1 MTPTEPDLPVVRS
14 CSGQKSPHQ
23 VKLLSYKLQC
33 FPSNSVLTSLKLM
46 FTSKSIKPGQ
56 LLHSP
61 SPLSFKA
68 VNGHANNL
76 PARRIASTSLNPN
89 EDCHSSGQGSTSG
102 SQSGQMGGR
111 REEGEQGMTFPL
123 EMRSDLPMNFSS
135 TLERIVQQ
143 LDVLTQVSPLTLN
156 PNLAALAKPLH
167 FNPIWQL

>member
-1 MTPTEPDLPVVRS
+1 MTSTEPQICCEVLFRS
-14 CSGQKSPHQ
+14 EVPAPRKPLRH
-23 VKLLSYKLQC
+23 KLQC
-33 FPSNSVLTSLKLM
+33 FPSNSVVRSLKLM
-46 FTSKSIKPGQ
+46 LTSKSIKPGQ

-68 VNGHANNL
+68 INGHANNL

-111 REEGEQGMTFPL
+111 REEEQGMRYPL

-167 FNPIWQL
+167 FNPIWQP

>member
-1 MTPTEPDLPVVRS
+1 
-14 CSGQKSPHQ
+14 
-23 VKLLSYKLQC
+23 
-33 FPSNSVLTSLKLM
+33 M

-102 SQSGQMGGR
+102 SQSGQMRGR
-111 REEGEQGMTFPL
+111 REEEWEQGMTYPL
-123 EMRSDLPMNFSS
+123 EMRLDLPMNFSS

-143 LDVLTQVSPLTLN
+143 LDVLTQTVSVLEERLTLTEDK
-156 PNLAALAKPLH
+156 LKECL
-167 FNPIWQL
+167 FNQSQILLQVRGEEKDRRGERVEEEREGESGSPVASA